1 MSKLKEKKKESLS
14 QRQRRA
20 ELQEQNLK
28 SKALKFKRDLKER
41 ATIAEKT
48 LLKYL
53 KDSTLKV
60 ESQYIIPLYKKIGKK
75 SYLYRFFIVDFCYP
89 QLKFII
95 ELDGKHHHT
104 SAQSKKDRIRTSLLK
119 KEGYRVLRFENQFIL
134 ETSKSEIL
142 SLINKS
148 LYESKD

>member
-1 MSKLKEKKKESLS
+1 M
-14 QRQRRA
+14 
-20 ELQEQNLK
+20 
-28 SKALKFKRDLKER
+28 
-41 ATIAEKT
+41 
-48 LLKYL
+48 

-60 ESQYIIPLYKKIGKK
+60 EFQYIIPLYKKVGKK
-75 SYLYRFFIVDFCYP
+75 SYLYRSFIADFCCP
-89 QLKFII
+89 ELKFII

-104 SAQSKKDRIRTSLLK
+104 SAQSKKDKIRTSLLE